1 MADEQKDRRIECT
14 SGSAAW
20 AVGKLLIFG
29 GQVQL
34 DYWLASALGL
44 VVLADC
50 MLLLADYLAVVAD
63 SVAVAVAVCKELA
76 AVAGCK
82 EVVDVAGNKEVLAGL
97 QTRFVAE
104 V

>member
-1 MADEQKDRRIECT
+1 MQ
-14 SGSAAW
+14 
-20 AVGKLLIFG
+20 F
-29 GQVQL
+29 
-34 DYWLASALGL
+34 DYWAASALVP

-50 MLLLADYLAVVAD
+50 MLVLADYLAAVAD

-97 QTRFVAE
+97 QTPFVAE
-104 V
+104 VKAVLHLHL